1 MTSPDLGDV
10 DELCRLAGAA
20 RRLGC
25 RAHLVGADAD
35 LHSLL
40 ELAGVADVLCAC
52 PTADPAGRPNSDPS
66 GAGTDLR

>member
-1 MTSPDLGDV
+1 MTSPDLSDV
-10 DELCRLAGAA
+10 EELCRLAGAA

-25 RAHLVGADAD
+25 RAHLVGADPD

-52 PTADPAGRPNSDPS
+52 PTVDEVGSIRRDLSVGEA
-66 GAGTDLR
+66 DLR